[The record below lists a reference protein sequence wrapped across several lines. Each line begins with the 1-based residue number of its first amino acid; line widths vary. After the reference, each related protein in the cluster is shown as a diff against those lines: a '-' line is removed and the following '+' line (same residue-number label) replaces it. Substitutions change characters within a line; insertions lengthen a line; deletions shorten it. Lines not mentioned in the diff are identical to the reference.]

1 MARDDTATDDRIE
14 TQPAFGE
21 GLIGVLLGGD
31 GLRAIA
37 ALMIFFGHVFVNADP
52 GQAFENYGWAKDVV
66 GRLDL
71 GLGLFFALSGYL
83 ITRPFLRSFIL
94 ATKRP
99 DVRRFARNRV
109 LRIVPAF
116 YVMAAIVLLRFGL
129 DGAISPTP
137 DNPSGT
143 APASGWWQVLSVF
156 TFTQSYTGGSATLPL
171 GQAWSL
177 DAEAA
182 YYVAIPLAAALAY
195 RLGGRITTAPARAR
209 AALVVI
215 AGLGLASIYLR
226 QGDGRSFSA
235 LTSPP
240 LILYAFV
247 PGIFLAALEPL
258 AAPYLRRHPQRAT
271 RLAWA
276 LFATA
281 ALAWVLYAS
290 WDYAAQTTALHHALG
305 RRALMAIAFSGAILA
320 AVMTRQLG
328 TGRSPRWLAT
338 RAIRW
343 LGERSYAIYLF
354 HVWVLFE
361 VIAIIGTATSTTTL
375 AIAMV
380 ALGLPLTLAVSE
392 LSWRFVEQPFLRR
405 RVRWATGEPA
415 PGPGTRPPG
424 AVHASVQPGVD
435 PADGGEDRAA
445 GEPQPERALP

>member
-1 MARDDTATDDRIE
+1 MCGGAAEASATCGTLAGGMATAHDTATDDRADAS
-14 TQPAFGE
+14 PAFGE
-21 GLIGVLLGGD
+21 GLIGSLLGGD

-52 GQAFENYGWAKDVV
+52 GQAFENYGGAKDIV

-94 ATKRP
+94 DTGRP

-116 YVMAAIVLLRFGL
+116 YVVAAIVLLRFGL

-143 APASGWWQVLSVF
+143 GPASEWWQILSVF

-182 YYVAIPLAAALAY
+182 FYIAIPIAAAIAYKLAGT
-195 RLGGRITTAPARAR
+195 RIRTPPGRAK
-209 AALVVI
+209 AAFAFIV
-215 AGLGLASIYLR
+215 GLGLVSIYLR
-226 QGDGRSFSA
+226 QSSDQFSV

-240 LILYAFV
+240 FIVYAFV
-247 PGIFLAALEPL
+247 PGIALAALEPL
-258 AAPYLRRHPQRAT
+258 AAPYLQANPKRAT
-271 RLAWA
+271 RIAWA

-281 ALAWVLYAS
+281 ALAWILYSS

-305 RRALMAIAFSGAILA
+305 LPVTL
-320 AVMTRQLG
+320 
-328 TGRSPRWLAT
+328 
-338 RAIRW
+338 
-343 LGERSYAIYLF
+343 
-354 HVWVLFE
+354 VL
-361 VIAIIGTATSTTTL
+361 SQ
-375 AIAMV
+375 
-380 ALGLPLTLAVSE
+380 
-392 LSWRFVEQPFLRR
+392 LSWRFVEQPFLQR
-405 RVRWATGEPA
+405 RVRWAPGEPT
-415 PGPGTRPPG
+415 PGPGTRPAGP
-424 AVHASVQPGVD
+424 AHASVQPGEAVD
-435 PADGGEDRAA
+435 
-445 GEPQPERALP
+445 PQPERALP

>member
-1 MARDDTATDDRIE
+1 MAGDHTATDDRAAPP
-14 TQPAFGE
+14 PAFGE

-143 APASGWWQVLSVF
+143 GPASAWWQILSVF

-182 YYVAIPLAAALAY
+182 YYIAIPLAAAIAY
-195 RLGGRITTAPARAR
+195 RLAGTRIKSAPTRAR
-209 AALVVI
+209 AALVLI
-215 AGLGLASIYLR
+215 AALGLVSIYLR
-226 QGDGRSFSA
+226 HGDGASFA
-235 LTSPP
+235 VLTSPP

-258 AAPYLRRHPQRAT
+258 AAPYLQGHPARAT
-271 RLAWA
+271 RLAWS
-276 LFATA
+276 LFALA
-281 ALAWVLYAS
+281 ALAWILYS
-290 WDYAAQTTALHHALG
+290 RWDYAAQTTALHHALG
-305 RRALMAIAFSGAILA
+305 RRALMAIVFSGAVLA
-320 AVMTRQLG
+320 AVMVWQLG

-338 RAIRW
+338 RTIRW
-343 LGERSYAIYLF
+343 LGERSYAIYLL
-354 HVWVLFE
+354 HVWALFE
-361 VIAIIGTATSTTTL
+361 VIAIVGTGTSTTTL
-375 AIAMV
+375 AIAMI
-380 ALGLPLTLAVSE
+380 ALGLPATLVLSE

-405 RVRWATGEPA
+405 RVRWAAGEPA
-415 PGPGTRPPG
+415 PGPGTRPSG
-424 AVHASVQPGVD
+424 EAHASVQPGVD
-435 PADGGEDRAA
+435 PDGGPGARDPR
-445 GEPQPERALP
+445 PERALP